1 MVSAVEEATAQAG
14 KVTVVVVVAAMALVQ
29 RVAEVEAKGTAAD
42 MTVAVDL
49 VQVVWVKV
57 EAEAVVTVRAQ
68 SEAQAA
74 PPTEV
79 AFACLTT
86 VHSAAIVV
94 EEGRMADVRGRA
106 MVERQAAALA
116 DTVPVVTRDH
126 LLH

>member
-14 KVTVVVVVAAMALVQ
+14 KVTVVVVVAAMARAQ

-49 VQVVWVKV
+49 VQVVWAKV
-57 EAEAVVTVRAQ
+57 EAEAVVTVRAE

-79 AFACLTT
+79 AFACLMAT
-86 VHSAAIVV
+86 VHLAAIVV

-106 MVERQAAALA
+106 MAERQAALV